1 MAPKARTFLKQ
12 WRRRWAMKY
21 RRLPLGPT
29 ITETESQKKALVKI
43 IKPFYGSTTTSLQ
56 AEPEHEKQKNT
67 QQRDQFFSKSLAQS

>member
-1 MAPKARTFLKQ
+1 MVALAPDARTFLKH

-21 RRLPLGPT
+21 WRLPLGPT

-56 AEPEHEKQKNT
+56 AEPAREKQKKNKT
-67 QQRDQFFSKSLAQS
+67 